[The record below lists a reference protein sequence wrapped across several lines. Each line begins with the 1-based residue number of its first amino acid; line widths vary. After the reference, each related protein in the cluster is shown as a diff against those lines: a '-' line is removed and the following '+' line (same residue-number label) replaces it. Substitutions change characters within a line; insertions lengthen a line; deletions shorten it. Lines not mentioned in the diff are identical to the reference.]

1 MSCAA
6 LAAAS
11 MVWLAATPAE
21 APPTT
26 PAALYGASAVSPL
39 AAEPLFADIIGRA
52 GALRAELAGWK
63 GREVTPA
70 EYAAFEGRARE
81 LAALDMKGHFLL
93 AERGTDGDLKCILK
107 GIAEDIPLKLDA
119 VAKARDGRARDAAI
133 GELDYLLRDNV
144 EVIEAPPAPPV

>member
-11 MVWLAATPAE
+11 MVWLATTPAE

>member
-6 LAAAS
+6 LTAAS
-11 MVWLAATPAE
+11 VLWFAVLPAQAAPAP
-21 APPTT
+21 AP
-26 PAALYGASAVSPL
+26 ALMAASAVSPL
-39 AAEPLFADIIGRA
+39 ASEPLFADIIGRA

-63 GREVTPA
+63 GREVSPA
-70 EYAAFEGRARE
+70 ELAAFEGRARE

-119 VAKARDGRARDAAI
+119 VAGARDARARDAAI
-133 GELDYLLRDNV
+133 TDLDYLLRDNV
-144 EVIEAPPAPPV
+144 EVIEAPPAPPA